1 MLETLIYRVAGR
13 YIRLHT
19 PSLERSRELLANYK
33 PFRVD
38 SIPEGG
44 DVVLDIY
51 GSFSPSTEL
60 QHELLEEVNE
70 TTFTSKMW
78 RTATG
83 QYYCLSETKETKL
96 GSWIDLETREMRVTT
111 SLTSAKGYNLLDKA
125 ISIAFGLV
133 TLPLG
138 LIKVHA
144 SAISIAEQALIFLG
158 VSGTGKSTHSRQ
170 WRTYYPESLL
180 LNDDEPIIEVCPDE
194 SVYIWGAPWSG
205 STPCYVDARRRL
217 VGIVQLQQHP
227 ENILTKLKGREAFH
241 SLFSSVGMIPSLSQ
255 TVRQAF
261 DLVSRTLGSVPAYRL
276 ACRPDREAA
285 ELTRSLMTI

>member
-1 MLETLIYRVAGR
+1 MLEILIYRVAGK

-19 PSLERSRELLANYK
+19 SSLERSRELLANYK

-38 SIPEGG
+38 EVPTEGE
-44 DVVLDIY
+44 VVLDIY
-51 GSFSPSTEL
+51 GSFIPMPEL
-60 QHELLEEVNE
+60 QHELLEEVKE
-70 TTFTSKMW
+70 PTFSSKMW
-78 RTATG
+78 RTEQG
-83 QYYCLSETKETKL
+83 QYYCESEAVGAKL
-96 GSWIDLETREMRVTT
+96 GYLIDLEKREMRVTS
-111 SLTSAKGYNLLDKA
+111 SLTSSQGYSLLDKA
-125 ISIAFGLV
+125 ISISFGLL

-144 SAISIAEQALIFLG
+144 SAISLDDQALIFLG

-261 DLVSRTLGSVPAYRL
+261 DLVGRTLNIIPAYKL

-285 ELTRSLMTI
+285 ELTRSLIK